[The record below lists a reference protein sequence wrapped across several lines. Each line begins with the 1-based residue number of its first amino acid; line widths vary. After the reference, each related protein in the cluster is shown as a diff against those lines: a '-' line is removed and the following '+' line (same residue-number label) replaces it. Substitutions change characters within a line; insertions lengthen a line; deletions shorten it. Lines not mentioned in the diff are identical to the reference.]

1 MKPQTSRHA
10 GQPHVIIVGGGI
22 AGLAAAERL
31 SCAKGVRVTLLEAS
45 GRFGGCIA
53 TERVDGF
60 VMEQGPDV
68 ILAAKP
74 AALELATRLG
84 IAHRLIG
91 TNPASRGAY
100 IKTRGRLLPLPRG
113 MTGLIPSR
121 VGELMTTPLLS
132 PLGKLRAAA
141 EWFVPRAERND
152 AESVRAFVVR
162 RLGREAYDRMVEPL
176 LAGVFAG
183 DGAQLGL
190 DATFPRLRE
199 MEEAHGGIL
208 RAMVASRR
216 TKVVPAERP
225 AAALGLPTTAFLSF
239 VSGMAELPE
248 ALVSQL
254 TKAGVQLRPF
264 VRVAS
269 VASRAGDGRRAIP
282 AVHLDDGSRLDAD
295 GLIIATPVVITAS
308 LLRTADPGLSVLLGE
323 IRSASTATVSLAF
336 NASEVTR
343 PLDATGYIVPRIEAG
358 PVLACTWS
366 STKFAGRAPEGF
378 VLFRLF
384 FGGVGRE
391 SVVAEDDADLVT
403 LSCTELRLTAGVT
416 GTPSLVRV
424 TRWRDRIPQY
434 TVGHLARVDL
444 IDKRL
449 QHTPWLALAGSAL
462 RGVGVPDC
470 IRSGQAAAD
479 QLLQY
484 FRSSTD
490 FAEAKEL
497 V

>member
-1 MKPQTSRHA
+1 VREQHQRPVDQRH
-10 GQPHVIIVGGGI
+10 VLIVGGGI

-31 SCAKGVRVTLLEAS
+31 AGAKGVRVTVLEAS
-45 GRFGGCIA
+45 ERFGGCIA
-53 TERVDGF
+53 TERADGF

-74 AALELATRLG
+74 AAVELAGRLG
-84 IAHRLIG
+84 IVHRLIG

-100 IKTRGRLLPLPRG
+100 IKSRGRLLPLPQG

-121 VGELMTTPLLS
+121 LGALMTTPLLS
-132 PLGKLRAAA
+132 PFGKLRAAA
-141 EWFVPRAERND
+141 EWFVPPAERND

-183 DGAQLGL
+183 DGAQLSL
-190 DATFPRLRE
+190 DATFPRLRA

-208 RAMVASRR
+208 RGMVASRR
-216 TKVVPAERP
+216 TKAAPAEHRAGP
-225 AAALGLPTTAFLSF
+225 PGVPTSAFLSF

-248 ALVSQL
+248 ALVSHL
-254 TKAGVQLRPF
+254 TRAGVQLRPL

-269 VASRAGDGRRAIP
+269 VAPRAGDGRAMP
-282 AVHLDDGSRLDAD
+282 AVLLDDGSQLEAD
-295 GLIIATPVVITAS
+295 GLIIATPIVATAS
-308 LLRTADPGLSVLLGE
+308 LLKTADPTLSALLAE
-323 IRSASTATVSLAF
+323 IGSTSTATVSLAF
-336 NASEVTR
+336 KASEVSR
-343 PLDATGYIVPRIEAG
+343 PLDASGYTIPRIEAG
-358 PVLACTWS
+358 PVIACTWS

-378 VLFRLF
+378 VLFRVF

-403 LSCTELRLTAGVT
+403 LSCAELRHTAGVV
-416 GTPSLVRV
+416 GTPWLVRV
-424 TRWRDRIPQY
+424 ARWRDRIPQY
-434 TVGHLARVDL
+434 TVGHLRRVDR
-444 IDKRL
+444 IEERL
-449 QHTPWLALAGSAL
+449 GHTPWLALAGNAL

-470 IRSGQAAAD
+470 IRSGQSAAE
-479 QLLQY
+479 QVLQY

-490 FAEAKEL
+490 FAENREL